1 MRALSFLAPKGLR
14 QKRIGQEQFAKPGKL
29 TAINCFLLGS
39 ECAPHGG
46 VGLGSGAVNATLN
59 AIPVRCSKS
68 IFIQMLEA
76 MKRMKKEARS
86 LLLNSGMGG
95 LRRSRPQPDTAM
107 RRAFRTLT

>member
-14 QKRIGQEQFAKPGKL
+14 QKRISQEQFAKPGKL
-29 TAINCFLLGS
+29 TAISCFLLGS

-46 VGLGSGAVNATLN
+46 VGLGSGAAKATLN

-68 IFIQMLEA
+68 IFIQLEA
-76 MKRMKKEARS
+76 MTRMKKES

>member
-14 QKRIGQEQFAKPGKL
+14 QKRISQEQFAKPGKL
-29 TAINCFLLGS
+29 TAISCFLLGS

-46 VGLGSGAVNATLN
+46 VGLGSGAAKATLN

-68 IFIQMLEA
+68 IFIQLEA
-76 MKRMKKEARS
+76 MKRIKKEARS
-86 LLLNSGMGG
+86 LLLNSGMGD

>member
-46 VGLGSGAVNATLN
+46 VGLGSGAAKATLN
-59 AIPVRCSKS
+59 AIPVRYSKS

-76 MKRMKKEARS
+76 MKRMKKEAHS